1 MNEKTLSF
9 NGLES
14 ALRTAI
20 KLSMFSVKDI
30 AENVGMSVNGVY
42 SFTSMRNHIS
52 ADKGDAIINF
62 LKEKDPKTFE
72 VVFLNN

>member
-1 MNEKTLSF
+1 MNEKTISF

-30 AENVGMSVNGVY
+30 AESLDMSVNGLY
-42 SFTSMRNHIS
+42 SFTSKRNHIS
-52 ADKGDAIINF
+52 ADKGDKIINF
-62 LKEKDPKTFE
+62 LKEKDPQTFK
-72 VVFLNN
+72 VAFLI